1 MAVRLGIRSSLS
13 FSQASRPS
21 GKGARVAADYPLLTR
36 KLHDF
41 YNFADKTVLLVG
53 AGGAML
59 LDPAIPMKKLI
70 AVDRDLSALREFERR
85 TAKHGKKGSVEV
97 VHGRFEEI
105 TAHCDVVYFEFC
117 LHEMADPFGA
127 LKHAR
132 TLAPDAVV
140 FDHSP
145 VSEWIFY
152 AAEEEAVR
160 RSAQAMKNFGI
171 RRRSFFRTVQRF
183 ADYAEL
189 LTKISA
195 QGPLAI
201 QRAGRY
207 LAATNFVIPM
217 FCELVLL

>member
-1 MAVRLGIRSSLS
+1 MAV
-13 FSQASRPS
+13 
-21 GKGARVAADYPLLTR
+21 DYPLLTR
-36 KLHDF
+36 KLREF
-41 YNFADKTVLLVG
+41 YNFADKAALLVG
-53 AGGAML
+53 AGGGTL

-85 TAKHGKKGSVEV
+85 TVKNGEKRSVEV
-97 VHGRFEEI
+97 VHGRFEEV

-117 LHEMADPFGA
+117 LHEMADPFSA

-152 AAEEEAVR
+152 SAEEEVVR
-160 RSAQAMKNFGI
+160 RSARAMKNFGI

-195 QGPLAI
+195 QGPLAM

-207 LAATNFVIPM
+207 SAATDFVIPM

>member
-1 MAVRLGIRSSLS
+1 MAV
-13 FSQASRPS
+13 
-21 GKGARVAADYPLLTR
+21 DYPLLTR
-36 KLHDF
+36 KLREF
-41 YNFADKTVLLVG
+41 YNFADKAALLVG
-53 AGGAML
+53 AGGGTL

-85 TAKHGKKGSVEV
+85 TVKNGEKRSVEV
-97 VHGRFEEI
+97 VHGRFEEV

-117 LHEMADPFGA
+117 LHEMADPFSA

-152 AAEEEAVR
+152 SAEEEVVR
-160 RSAQAMKNFGI
+160 RSARAMKNFGI

-183 ADYAEL
+183 ADYSEL

-195 QGPLAI
+195 QGPLAM

-207 LAATNFVIPM
+207 SAATDFVIPM

>member
-1 MAVRLGIRSSLS
+1 L
-13 FSQASRPS
+13 
-21 GKGARVAADYPLLTR
+21 AADYPLLTS
-36 KLHDF
+36 KLREF

-53 AGGAML
+53 AGGGTL
-59 LDPAIPMKKLI
+59 LDPAIQTKKLI
-70 AVDRDLSALREFERR
+70 AVDRDLSALREFERK
-85 TAKHGKKGSVEV
+85 TAAHGRQGSVEV
-97 VHGRFEEI
+97 LHGKFEEVA
-105 TAHCDVVYFEFC
+105 AHCDVVYFEFC

-152 AAEEEAVR
+152 SAEEEVVR
-160 RSAQAMKNFGI
+160 RSAQAIKNFGI

-183 ADYAEL
+183 VDYPEL
-189 LTKISA
+189 LTKISV

-207 LAATNFVIPM
+207 SAATDFVIPM